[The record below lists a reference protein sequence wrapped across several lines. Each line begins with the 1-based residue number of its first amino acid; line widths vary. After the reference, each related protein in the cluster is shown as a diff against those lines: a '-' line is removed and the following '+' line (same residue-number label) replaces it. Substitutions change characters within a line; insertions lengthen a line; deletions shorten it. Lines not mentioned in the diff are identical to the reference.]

1 MRNCPRCLN
10 TAVIEDGYCGHC
22 RECTLAPAIGSAPV
36 LTRKVVALEGRLE
49 LERIP
54 FHPPAECRHSC
65 DMRLTP
71 WLCGLARTEGG
82 ATNIAVLEMYLES
95 LNGKYV
101 RVTIEAEEQNAE
113 ISHE

>member
-1 MRNCPRCLN
+1 MKGFCTNCFRNLDEHGPTCQHGQ
-10 TAVIEDGYCGHC
+10 AEH
-22 RECTLAPAIGSAPV
+22 LAPATCSAPV

-49 LERIP
+49 LERIA
-54 FHPPAECRHSC
+54 FHPPAECRHNC

-101 RVTIEAEEQNAE
+101 RVTIEAEEQN
-113 ISHE
+113 S